1 LIPALDHGM
10 YSAERGFV
18 YPSIQIG
25 HVLVPVLSG
34 MLGVGIVLLMVVP
47 LLRSRRYNLKRSVA
61 GGAVIAGLVT
71 GIVAIR
77 CLFGGFGQ
85 LRLGYGEVAVG
96 WIAAAVGI
104 KAWSDARRV
113 SVRQLADCMA
123 PALALFLM
131 VMGIAGFLAGCD
143 FGRPTDSPL
152 GVTFTNGLALAW
164 YGTPLGIALQP
175 TQLYES
181 ALSAGIFAFLIVWE
195 RRRPPAGTLFLALC
209 VTYAMGRFFLE
220 FLRGDADRGFLW
232 PLSIPQWF
240 CLATLVVSAASW
252 VYIRGWPHAQ
262 AMRSHLRGL
271 HHPRPS
277 TQHH

>member
-1 LIPALDHGM
+1 
-10 YSAERGFV
+10 
-18 YPSIQIG
+18 
-25 HVLVPVLSG
+25 
-34 MLGVGIVLLMVVP
+34 
-47 LLRSRRYNLKRSVA
+47 
-61 GGAVIAGLVT
+61 
-71 GIVAIR
+71 
-77 CLFGGFGQ
+77 
-85 LRLGYGEVAVG
+85 
-96 WIAAAVGI
+96 
-104 KAWSDARRV
+104 
-113 SVRQLADCMA
+113 MA

-131 VMGIAGFLAGCD
+131 VMGIAGFLAGSD

-195 RRRPPAGTLFLALC
+195 RRRPPAGTLFLAFC
-209 VTYAMGRFFLE
+209 VTYSAGRFFLE

-232 PLSIPQWF
+232 LLSIPQWF
-240 CLATLVVSAASW
+240 YLATLVVCAASW
-252 VYIRGWPHAQ
+252 LYIRGWPHAQ